1 MNGRLGEKYIKGG
14 ITEQHVIN
22 NERVRT
28 KCPLI
33 IGKETRFT
41 SLGIWYEFR
50 GSIKSGVTGW
60 GRDCKYLRG

>member
-50 GSIKSGVTGW
+50 GS
-60 GRDCKYLRG
+60 GRCSLT

>member
-22 NERVRT
+22 NEIVST

-33 IGKETRFT
+33 IGKRPDLHLQE
-41 SLGIWYEFR
+41 SGKNSKDLGD
-50 GSIKSGVTGW
+50 VV
-60 GRDCKYLRG
+60 